1 MQTLT
6 IEVKD
11 DFMTEFMNV
20 LDNFKDNIKIK
31 KDGVPLG
38 DKNLKHDPY
47 FYERQK
53 ELQQIR
59 NDIKSG
65 KSKTTSFHDFE
76 LDMDKFEKELE
87 VKYAN

>member
-1 MQTLT
+1 MEEIMQRFT

-11 DFMTEFMNV
+11 DFMTEFMKIVENAEE
-20 LDNFKDNIKIK
+20 NIIIK
-31 KDGVPLG
+31 KD
-38 DKNLKHDPY
+38 KNLEHDPY

-59 NDIKSG
+59 DNIKSG
-65 KSKTTSFHDFE
+65 KSKTTSFEYFE
-76 LDMDKFEKELE
+76 LEMDKFTKELE